1 MTTEMESVSEHEVE
15 ALARTYGTTPEKVKE
30 VIART
35 GTRSIRRIQEALEQ
49 QGADHPAM
57 ERKKE
62 KAE

>member
-1 MTTEMESVSEHEVE
+1 MTREMESVSEHQVE
-15 ALARTYGTTPEKVKE
+15 ELARTYGTTVERVRD

-49 QGADHPAM
+49 QAAHHPTM

-62 KAE
+62 HAE